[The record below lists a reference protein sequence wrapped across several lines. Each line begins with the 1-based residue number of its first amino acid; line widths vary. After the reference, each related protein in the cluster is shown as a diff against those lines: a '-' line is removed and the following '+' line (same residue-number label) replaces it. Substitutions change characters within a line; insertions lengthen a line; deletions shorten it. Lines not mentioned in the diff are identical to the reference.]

1 MCKNMLINLIDFTQ
15 DEHPNGNVKG
25 KIVFNDLKNFVDDH
39 PDVSTFVVSLKGI
52 EATDASFPRE
62 SVISLAS
69 LYRGEKYFCLTDI
82 DDDQDLIDNW
92 TYGAAAKDQPITI
105 WSSSNVQFIGPEMTK
120 SEKELL
126 DLVRTKRQVTTSEVS
141 KALDISSQ
149 NASTR
154 LKNIFKKG
162 YVQRA
167 EEVAESGGKEFI
179 YKLIGL
185 SD

>member
-1 MCKNMLINLIDFTQ
+1 MLIKLLDFTQ

-25 KIVFNDLKNFVDDH
+25 KKVFEELKSFVDNH
-39 PDVSTFVVSLKGI
+39 VEVGTFVVSLKGI
-52 EATDASFPRE
+52 IATDASFPRE

-92 TYGAAAKDQPITI
+92 TYGAAAKDQPVTV
-105 WSSSNVQFIGPEMTK
+105 WSGGMAQFIGPDMTK

-126 DLVRTKRQVTTSEVS
+126 DLVIAKGKVTTSEAS

-162 YVQRA
+162 YVQRI
-167 EEVAESGGKEFI
+167 EEVAESGGKEFT
-179 YKLIGL
+179 YKLIGI
-185 SD
+185 SA

>member
-1 MCKNMLINLIDFTQ
+1 MLIKLLDFTQ

-25 KIVFNDLKNFVDDH
+25 KKVFNDLKSFVDNH
-39 PDVSTFVVSLKGI
+39 LEVGTFVVSLKGI
-52 EATDASFPRE
+52 IATDASFPRE

-69 LYRGEKYFCLTDI
+69 FYRGEKYFCLTDI
-82 DDDQDLIDNW
+82 DDDQDLMDNW
-92 TYGAAAKDQPITI
+92 TYAAAAKDQPITV
-105 WSSSNVQFIGPEMTK
+105 WSSGVVQFIGPDMTK

-126 DLVRTKRQVTTSEVS
+126 ELLKAKGKVATSEVS
-141 KALDISSQ
+141 KELDISSQ

-162 YVQRA
+162 YVQRV

-179 YKLIGL
+179 YKLVGK
-185 SD
+185 SG